1 MPYAKRTSPWLIGII
16 LLQAAFLLGQS
27 WPSAQAEET
36 DTEDTI
42 PPTTEVAAPTP
53 MDLVCRYFELDE
65 ADLRADAHGEIN
77 TQSPTGEIEKFL
89 SGDYAGLEP
98 HSMDFEMG
106 QSLSGKPTYWVQ
118 VCLRT
123 P

>member
-1 MPYAKRTSPWLIGII
+1 MRRVRACRVLQRVQRARARERRRLANELCGAAAVDAVEI
-16 LLQAAFLLGQS
+16 L
-27 WPSAQAEET
+27 
-36 DTEDTI
+36 
-42 PPTTEVAAPTP
+42 
-53 MDLVCRYFELDE
+53 ELDE